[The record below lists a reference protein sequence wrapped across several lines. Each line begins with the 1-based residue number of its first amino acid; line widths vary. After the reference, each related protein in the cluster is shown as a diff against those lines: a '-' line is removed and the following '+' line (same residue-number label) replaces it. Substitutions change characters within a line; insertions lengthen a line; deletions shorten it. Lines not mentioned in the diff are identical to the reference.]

1 MRHFGKDGQ
10 AVKGWYVGPWNSSIP
25 IAVGYA
31 NAGVNEVHFHAE
43 MFEVYLVAQG
53 SSTAVVDDERVVLE
67 VGSVLVVEQREE
79 ADHAGNVDQGVQVR
93 SV

>member
-1 MRHFGKDGQ
+1 MRHFGK
-10 AVKGWYVGPWNSSIP
+10 AVKGWYVGPWNSGIP

-53 SSTAVVDDERVVLE
+53 WIA
-67 VGSVLVVEQREE
+67 
-79 ADHAGNVDQGVQVR
+79 AGFAATRRLGRD
-93 SV
+93 